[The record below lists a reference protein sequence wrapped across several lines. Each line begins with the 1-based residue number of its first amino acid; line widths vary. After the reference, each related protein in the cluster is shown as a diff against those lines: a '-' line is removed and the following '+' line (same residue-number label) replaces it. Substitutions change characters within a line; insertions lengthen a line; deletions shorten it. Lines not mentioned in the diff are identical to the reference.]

1 MFNRGL
7 IMKICILTVEYSPI
21 ESGVAVACRRIVNSL
36 KKKNEVHVLTFSTD
50 EDGYLVNHKRIIES
64 NEEEGVYVHRI
75 SPYSGTLTN
84 VPAQEIQNMCYFLE
98 KLDKKF
104 DFEIFHGFNL
114 TGVGYVT
121 VFMAKMLKKKSI
133 VSIRGNDIGR
143 DIFDLNKLFGIK
155 WVIENVNQLTFVA
168 PDLLEYANNLM
179 KCKKKSTVILNSLD
193 PFDFYFKDIKL
204 KFDGFVVCFSGVVRR
219 KKGFSYLFV
228 AFSRFIEKYKG
239 TLLIVGEL
247 MKEEKLSYLKMIE
260 ELKLEGHVMITGR
273 MPHNIVLNYVN
284 LCDVFIMPAVSEGCS
299 NSLLEAMYCKKPCIA
314 TNVGAAP
321 KLIKDG
327 KNGLLIEPHSVDEIY
342 KALMKLKQ
350 SKKLCDLMG
359 EEAKKTI
366 LTKFTPKNELKEWM
380 RVYKK

>member
-1 MFNRGL
+1 
-7 IMKICILTVEYSPI
+7 
-21 ESGVAVACRRIVNSL
+21 
-36 KKKNEVHVLTFSTD
+36 
-50 EDGYLVNHKRIIES
+50 
-64 NEEEGVYVHRI
+64 
-75 SPYSGTLTN
+75 
-84 VPAQEIQNMCYFLE
+84 
-98 KLDKKF
+98 
-104 DFEIFHGFNL
+104 
-114 TGVGYVT
+114 
-121 VFMAKMLKKKSI
+121 
-133 VSIRGNDIGR
+133 
-143 DIFDLNKLFGIK
+143 
-155 WVIENVNQLTFVA
+155 
-168 PDLLEYANNLM
+168 
-179 KCKKKSTVILNSLD
+179 
-193 PFDFYFKDIKL
+193 
-204 KFDGFVVCFSGVVRR
+204 
-219 KKGFSYLFV
+219 
-228 AFSRFIEKYKG
+228 
-239 TLLIVGEL
+239 

-260 ELKLEGHVMITGR
+260 DLGLEGHVMITGR